1 MLVESIGDCLSL
13 LLYLVE
19 SRFQLCVIFGCG
31 LCYLAVGAFLL
42 LGLNL
47 LRLLG
52 KLGIRLVE
60 ELLFLHGALSR
71 ALVHIDYRFN
81 DAFHN
86 CTSFAL
92 FWYTFPVYLL
102 YILFLLLSATKL
114 YHQHSKRQYAKIIN
128 NLHFSNYFCT
138 ATQKFNK
145 DIKVIRKSA
154 FKAQSTPPG
163 KAREVPQF
171 TF

>member
-1 MLVESIGDCLSL
+1 M
-13 LLYLVE
+13 
-19 SRFQLCVIFGCG
+19 
-31 LCYLAVGAFLL
+31 
-42 LGLNL
+42 
-47 LRLLG
+47 
-52 KLGIRLVE
+52 
-60 ELLFLHGALSR
+60 
-71 ALVHIDYRFN
+71 
-81 DAFHN
+81 
-86 CTSFAL
+86 
-92 FWYTFPVYLL
+92 PYLL
-102 YILFLLLSATKL
+102 VMDLMPNYPEHFL